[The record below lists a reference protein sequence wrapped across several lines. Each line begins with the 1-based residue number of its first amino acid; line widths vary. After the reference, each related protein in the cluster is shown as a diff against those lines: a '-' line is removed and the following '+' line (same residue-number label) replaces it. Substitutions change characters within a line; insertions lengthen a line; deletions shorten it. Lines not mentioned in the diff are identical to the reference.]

1 MNQSRRNYRKRF
13 LRRTRHRGGVG
24 NTKFNNT
31 QVEVLNNNSW
41 NDISTRPNSRNRP
54 NKLGANNI
62 PYKPMGFRRSGNR
75 TIKKYTCD
83 EVANILNTSN
93 VYKNSNSKVRN
104 ILKTELCKSHD
115 ETTIEIAKEK
125 ALTNPSQK
133 TFKEFMTLAMN
144 PALFGKTWKSRYM

>member
-1 MNQSRRNYRKRF
+1 MNQSRRNCRKRS
-13 LRRTRHRGGVG
+13 LRRTRRRGGLS
-24 NTKFNNT
+24 NT
-31 QVEVLNNNSW
+31 QFEVSNNINW
-41 NDISTRPNSRNRP
+41 NAIDTRPNSRIRANIP
-54 NKLGANNI
+54 NV

-75 TIKKYTCD
+75 EVKKYTCD
-83 EVANILNTSN
+83 EVSNILNKSN